1 MENDKDVITLI
12 AGISLRVHSFQAHV
26 SDQIFVYREFRPIKL
41 EYYSRVPNC
50 KHALPDGS
58 WEYKRRVK

>member
-12 AGISLRVHSFQAHV
+12 AGISLHVHSFQARV

-41 EYYSRVPNC
+41 EYYSCVPNC
-50 KHALPDGS
+50 THALPDGS